1 MKYKR
6 WNKKDCSI
14 QKISFQSH
22 RLLYFP
28 LSPYLKEAYDIYYSL
43 IVFIGIVNENSFIYL
58 SHAYGDSLTRT
69 IYLVLNVE
77 ENLHPQLLT
86 KITTSGLLKLIIGCG
101 HSS

>member
-1 MKYKR
+1 MILALIYR
-6 WNKKDCSI
+6 I
-14 QKISFQSH
+14 T
-22 RLLYFP
+22 R
-28 LSPYLKEAYDIYYSL
+28 LKEGYDIYYNE
-43 IVFIGIVNENSFIYL
+43 IVVIDIVNENSFIHL
-58 SHAYGDSLTRT
+58 SHAYRNSLTRT